1 MQTETRVASADDAYL
16 DGISG
21 AGDNRTIV
29 GLDAASCTYESWGL
43 SRDSALAPIHAEH
56 VTVQCG

>member
-1 MQTETRVASADDAYL
+1 MQTKTRVASANDAYL

-29 GLDAASCTYESWGL
+29 GLNATSYTY
-43 SRDSALAPIHAEH
+43 
-56 VTVQCG
+56 